1 MGSGTSV
8 EDNRTEVIGV
18 DGIMRPMRLLVLV
31 LVLAFAPAPASASAL
46 FLSSADQGPWLAAD
60 KELHF
65 AGSLAIAASLR
76 VEGRSRRDAL
86 ASTFAVGLLKE
97 TYDVA
102 LKPKRL
108 KRGAS
113 WKDLAADLAGALAG
127 VALIAAIDR

>member
-1 MGSGTSV
+1 
-8 EDNRTEVIGV
+8 
-18 DGIMRPMRLLVLV
+18 MRPMRLLL
-31 LVLAFAPAPASASAL
+31 LVLALAAAGPASASPL
-46 FLSSADQGPWLAAD
+46 FLSSADQGSWLAAD

-65 AGSLAIAASLR
+65 AGSLAISASLR

-86 ASTFAVGLLKE
+86 ATTFAVGLLKE

-127 VALIAAIDR
+127 VALIAAIER